1 MPTRTS
7 SLLSL
12 IVFVAFA
19 AIAVVVVLAS
29 RQERPSVNLQEEND
43 SRKRARIERM
53 ERDVNTL
60 PEAVYETVEGPDWQ
74 LRKLKSR
81 RYDAGNKPFEDLEN
95 GTEKTKLYC
104 AWGAPELEPFPAQES
119 TAIVIG
125 TVTDAK
131 GYISEDK
138 TAAYSEYAVNVT
150 EILKDGEKLKGR
162 SIIAER
168 EGAKVVLSDGRRYRY
183 SVLNQGT
190 PQKGHRYMFF
200 LKDAPEGKDYFVL
213 TGYEL
218 LNGRVTPLDSIS
230 GKYESF
236 DGADEN
242 AFIEIVRLSAK

>member
-1 MPTRTS
+1 MPTRTRP
-7 SLLSL
+7 LLRL
-12 IVFVAFA
+12 IVYVSFA
-19 AIAVVVVLAS
+19 AITVVIVLAS
-29 RQERPSVNLQEEND
+29 RQEQPTVNVQEETT
-43 SRKRARIERM
+43 RKRARIERM

-74 LRKLKSR
+74 FRKLKSR
-81 RYDAGNKPFEDLEN
+81 RYDEGSKPFEDLQN
-95 GTEKTKLYC
+95 GSVKSKLYC
-104 AWGAPELEPFPAQES
+104 AWGAPEHEPFPAQES
-119 TAIVIG
+119 TLIVIG
-125 TVTDAK
+125 IVTDAK

-138 TAAYSEYAVNVT
+138 SAAYSEYAVSIT
-150 EILKDGEKLKGR
+150 EILKGAEKLKGR

-190 PQKGHRYMFF
+190 PQKGHRYMLF
-200 LKDAPEGKDYFVL
+200 LKGTPEGKDYFVL

-236 DGADEN
+236 DGAEEN
-242 AFIEIVRLSAK
+242 AFKEIVQLSAK